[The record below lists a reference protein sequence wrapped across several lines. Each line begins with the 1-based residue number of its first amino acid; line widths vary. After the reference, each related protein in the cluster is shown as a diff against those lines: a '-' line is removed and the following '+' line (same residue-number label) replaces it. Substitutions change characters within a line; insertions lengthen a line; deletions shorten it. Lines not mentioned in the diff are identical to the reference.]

1 VLLENSIFA
10 LLAIF
15 LLTGSITVI
24 WAESII
30 YSAFGFLTALI
41 AVAGLFALLNNS
53 FLFLAQ
59 LMVSVGA
66 VVVLTL
72 IVIMTMNLKDKNMP
86 KEPYK
91 NIWIV
96 FSSLL
101 LIPFAIMLYKGV
113 SKIGNFKEI
122 KENFGDIKSMGEA
135 LFNNWILPF
144 EIVSVLLLSAL
155 VGAIIIGRKELY
167 R

>member
-1 VLLENSIFA
+1 MLENSIFII
-10 LLAIF
+10 LAIF
-15 LLTGSITVI
+15 LLAGSITVI
-24 WAESII
+24 WAKSIV
-30 YSAFGFLTALI
+30 YNAFGFLIALI
-41 AVAGLFALLNNS
+41 SVSGLFALLNNS

-72 IVIMTMNLKDKNMP
+72 IVIMTMNLKDENMP

-91 NIWIV
+91 NLWISV
-96 FSSLL
+96 STLL
-101 LIPFAIMLYKGV
+101 LIPFFVLLYKGI
-113 SKIGNFKEI
+113 SKIGDFKETN
-122 KENFGDIKSMGEA
+122 ESFADIKSLGEV

-144 EIVSVLLLSAL
+144 EIVSILLLSAL
-155 VGAIIIGRKELY
+155 IGAIIIGRKELY